1 MPSTPAAAST
11 PPDTKDFRRVLAG
24 EGISN
29 FGSMLSRLALP
40 WLATLALD
48 ATPLQMALL
57 LVADVAAGA
66 AGALLLGTLVDR
78 TAKRTV
84 MISTDVLRAAL
95 LCALAVLAWANL
107 LSIWLLAA
115 AAALSGALGVAFE
128 LARSAWVA
136 ESADAKRLPARN
148 AQLSAVGSLSETLAF
163 ALGGW
168 LYQLLGAVLAL
179 AVDAFS
185 YLLSA
190 LCLVGVRS
198 GRDKASAAAGGR
210 DAGRDGPA
218 AHGEAARGD
227 ASRRRLG
234 FVDETLSGIAVIRA
248 TPQLR
253 ALATLEIL
261 LALAGSL
268 AGTSY
273 MIYVARD
280 LAFSTGTLGMIFATG
295 GLGAIAGAALAPR
308 LAQRIGSGNAMTLG
322 LVAAALG
329 TLCIPLA
336 PGATVVGAAL
346 LVAHQI
352 VGDGGVTLFEVHDRT
367 LRQTLVA
374 PELLARVDGG
384 LRSLGRLATLAGA
397 LAGGALA
404 TALGARFAIGVMVA
418 LLGLAALVA
427 HHRLRHQR

>member
-1 MPSTPAAAST
+1 MLPTPFAAETTPA
-11 PPDTKDFRRVLAG
+11 DTTNDFRRVLAG

-40 WLATLALD
+40 WLATLALA

-78 TAKRTV
+78 CPKRTV
-84 MISTDVLRAAL
+84 MIVADVARAAL
-95 LCALAVLAWANL
+95 LGGLAALAWAQW

-115 AAALSGALGVAFE
+115 AAALSGTLGVAFE

-136 ESADAKRLPARN
+136 QSAGPARLPARN
-148 AQLSAVGSLSETLAF
+148 AQLSAAGSLSETLAF

-179 AVDAFS
+179 AVDALS

-190 LCLVGVRS
+190 LCLVGMRS
-198 GRDKASAAAGGR
+198 GRDQAPAVDS
-210 DAGRDGPA
+210 DAPTRPG
-218 AHGEAARGD
+218 
-227 ASRRRLG
+227 LG
-234 FVDETLSGIAVIRA
+234 FIAETRSGIAVIRA

-261 LALAGSL
+261 RALAGSL

-280 LAFSTGTLGMIFATG
+280 LAYPTGTLGMIFATG

-308 LAQRIGSGNAMTLG
+308 LGRRIGSGRAMTVG
-322 LVAAALG
+322 LVAATLG

-336 PGATVVGAAL
+336 PGATVLGAAL

-352 VGDGGVTLFEVHDRT
+352 VGDGGMTVFEVHDRT
-367 LRQTLVA
+367 LRQTVVA

-384 LRSLGRLATLAGA
+384 LRTLGRLATLVGA
-397 LAGGALA
+397 VAGGGLA
-404 TALGARFAIGVMVA
+404 TALGARFAIGLMVA

>member
-1 MPSTPAAAST
+1 LPSSRPAATA
-11 PPDTKDFRRVLAG
+11 PPDTNDDFRRVLAG

-66 AGALLLGTLVDR
+66 VGALLLGTWIDR
-78 TAKRTV
+78 CSKRTV
-84 MISTDVLRAAL
+84 MIGTDLARAAL
-95 LCALAVLAWANL
+95 LVGLAALAWANL

-115 AAALSGALGVAFE
+115 AAAVSGALGVGFE
-128 LARSAWVA
+128 LARSAWIA
-136 ESADAKRLPARN
+136 QSAAPERLPARN
-148 AQLSAVGSLSETLAF
+148 AQLSAAGSLSETLAF

-168 LYQLLGAVLAL
+168 LYQLLGAVVAL
-179 AVDAFS
+179 TIDALS

-198 GRDKASAAAGGR
+198 DRGKASTADGHAALG
-210 DAGRDGPA
+210 
-218 AHGEAARGD
+218 GD
-227 ASRRRLG
+227 APRPAQASRPRLG
-234 FVDETLSGIAVIRA
+234 FIAETLSGIAVIRA

-253 ALATLEIL
+253 ALATLEVL

-280 LAFSTGTLGMIFATG
+280 LAFPTGTLGMIFATG

-308 LAQRIGSGNAMTLG
+308 LARRIGSGNAMTVG
-322 LVAAALG
+322 LVAATLG

-336 PGATVVGAAL
+336 PGATLLGAAL

-367 LRQTLVA
+367 LRQTVVA

-384 LRSLGRLATLAGA
+384 LRTLGQLATLIGA
-397 LAGGALA
+397 LAGGWLA
-404 TALGARFAIGVMVA
+404 TGLGARFALGVMVA

>member
-1 MPSTPAAAST
+1 MPSLPAATAT
-11 PPDTKDFRRVLAG
+11 PSDTGDFRRVLAG

-40 WLATLALD
+40 WLAALALD

-78 TAKRTV
+78 SAKRTV
-84 MISTDVLRAAL
+84 MIATDVARAAL
-95 LCALAVLAWANL
+95 LGGLAVLAWTNL

-136 ESADAKRLPARN
+136 QSAEAARLPARN
-148 AQLSAVGSLSETLAF
+148 AKLSAIGSLSETLAF

-179 AVDAFS
+179 AVDALS

-190 LCLVGVRS
+190 LCIAGVRS
-198 GRDKASAAAGGR
+198 GRDRAAGAAAGAAGRVAGDAAGGR
-210 DAGRDGPA
+210 AAG
-218 AHGEAARGD
+218 
-227 ASRRRLG
+227 RRLG
-234 FVDETLSGIAVIRA
+234 FVDQTLSGIAVIRA

-280 LAFSTGTLGMIFATG
+280 LAFPTGTLGMIFATG
-295 GLGAIAGAALAPR
+295 GLGAMAGAALAPR
-308 LAQRIGSGNAMTLG
+308 LGRRIGSGNAMTVG
-322 LVAAALG
+322 LVAATLG

-336 PGATVVGAAL
+336 PGATVFGAAL
-346 LVAHQI
+346 LVAHQV
-352 VGDGGVTLFEVHDRT
+352 VGDGGVTMFEVHDRT
-367 LRQTLVA
+367 LRQTLVTSD
-374 PELLARVDGG
+374 LLARVDGG

-397 LAGGALA
+397 LAGGTLA
-404 TALGARFAIGVMVA
+404 TALGTRVAIGVMVG
-418 LLGLAALVA
+418 LLALAALVA

>member
-1 MPSTPAAAST
+1 MLPTRSAAATPA
-11 PPDTKDFRRVLAG
+11 DTTNDFRRVLAG

-57 LVADVAAGA
+57 LIADVAAGA

-78 TAKRTV
+78 CAKRTV
-84 MISTDVLRAAL
+84 MIAADIARAAL
-95 LCALAVLAWANL
+95 LGGLAALAWTNL

-136 ESADAKRLPARN
+136 QSAAPARLPARN
-148 AQLSAVGSLSETLAF
+148 AQLSAVGSISETLAF

-198 GRDKASAAAGGR
+198 DRGKEPAVEGKDAA
-210 DAGRDGPA
+210 P
-218 AHGEAARGD
+218 
-227 ASRRRLG
+227 SRRLD
-234 FVDETLSGIAVIRA
+234 FIDEARSGIAVIRA
-248 TPQLR
+248 TPPLR

-273 MIYVARD
+273 MIYVARE
-280 LAFSTGTLGMIFATG
+280 LAFPTGTLGMIFATG

-308 LAQRIGSGNAMTLG
+308 LARRIGSGNAMTVG

-329 TLCIPLA
+329 ALCIPLA
-336 PGATVVGAAL
+336 PGATVLGAAL

-352 VGDGGVTLFEVHDRT
+352 VGDGGATLFHVHDRT
-367 LRQTLVA
+367 LRQTVVT

-384 LRSLGRLATLAGA
+384 LRTLGQLATLIGA
-397 LAGGALA
+397 LAGGWLA
-404 TALGARFAIGVMVA
+404 TALGARFALGVMVA

>member
-1 MPSTPAAAST
+1 MLSTRPAAAA
-11 PPDTKDFRRVLAG
+11 PPDTTNDFRRVLAG

-40 WLATLALD
+40 WLATLALA

-78 TAKRTV
+78 CPKRAV
-84 MISTDVLRAAL
+84 MIATDSARAAL
-95 LCALAVLAWANL
+95 LGGLAALAWANS
-107 LSIWLLAA
+107 LSIWLLAV

-136 ESADAKRLPARN
+136 QSAAPERLSARN
-148 AQLSAVGSLSETLAF
+148 AQLSAAGSISETLAF

-168 LYQLLGAVLAL
+168 LYQLLGAALAL
-179 AVDAFS
+179 AVDALS

-190 LCLVGVRS
+190 LCLVGVR
-198 GRDKASAAAGGR
+198 GGR
-210 DAGRDGPA
+210 EKTASR
-218 AHGEAARGD
+218 EAAPRP
-227 ASRRRLG
+227 RLG
-234 FVDETLSGIAVIRA
+234 FIDETLSGIAVIRA

-268 AGTSY
+268 GGTSY

-280 LAFSTGTLGMIFATG
+280 LAFPTGTLGMIFATG

-308 LAQRIGSGNAMTLG
+308 LARRIGSGHAMTVG

-336 PGATVVGAAL
+336 PGATVLGAAL

-384 LRSLGRLATLAGA
+384 LRTLGRLATLVGA
-397 LAGGALA
+397 LAGGWLA
-404 TALGARFAIGVMVA
+404 TALGTRFAIGVMVA
-418 LLGLAALVA
+418 LLGLAAAVA

>member
-1 MPSTPAAAST
+1 MLPTRSAAATPA
-11 PPDTKDFRRVLAG
+11 DTTRDFRRVLAG

-40 WLATLALD
+40 WLATLVLD

-78 TAKRTV
+78 CAKRTV
-84 MISTDVLRAAL
+84 MIATDIARAAL
-95 LCALAVLAWANL
+95 LGGLAALAWANL

-136 ESADAKRLPARN
+136 QSAAPERLPARN
-148 AQLSAVGSLSETLAF
+148 AQLSAAGSISETLAF

-179 AVDAFS
+179 AVDALS

-198 GRDKASAAAGGR
+198 GRGKASADDSSAAV
-210 DAGRDGPA
+210 A
-218 AHGEAARGD
+218 AACAARG
-227 ASRRRLG
+227 APSPRLG
-234 FVDETLSGIAVIRA
+234 FIDETLSGIAVIRA

-280 LAFSTGTLGMIFATG
+280 LAFPTGTLGMIFATG

-308 LAQRIGSGNAMTLG
+308 LARRIGSGNAMTVG

-336 PGATVVGAAL
+336 PGATVLGAAL

-367 LRQTLVA
+367 LRQTLVT
-374 PELLARVDGG
+374 PDLLARVDGG
-384 LRSLGRLATLAGA
+384 LRSLGRLATLIGA
-397 LAGGALA
+397 LAGGWLA
-404 TALGARFAIGVMVA
+404 TALGARFAIGVTVA

>member
-1 MPSTPAAAST
+1 MPA
-11 PPDTKDFRRVLAG
+11 DTNDFRRVLAG

-40 WLATLALD
+40 WLATLALA

-66 AGALLLGTLVDR
+66 AGALFLGTLVDR
-78 TAKRTV
+78 LPKRSV
-84 MISTDVLRAAL
+84 MIVTDLARAGVLGG
-95 LCALAVLAWANL
+95 LAMLAMAQL

-115 AAALSGALGVAFE
+115 AAALTGLFSVAFE

-136 ESADAKRLPARN
+136 QSVEAARLPARN
-148 AQLSAVGSLSETLAF
+148 AQLSAMGSASETLAF

-179 AVDAFS
+179 GVDAMS

-190 LCLVGVRS
+190 ACLWGVRS
-198 GRDKASAAAGGR
+198 GRGATTQRAGPEGAAGEPPIDHEPR
-210 DAGRDGPA
+210 
-218 AHGEAARGD
+218 
-227 ASRRRLG
+227 ASRRFL
-234 FVDETLSGIAVIRA
+234 DETLSGIAVIRA

-261 LALAGSL
+261 LAVAGSI

-280 LAFSTGTLGMIFATG
+280 LAFGTGALGMIFATG
-295 GLGAIAGAALAPR
+295 GLGALAGAALAPR
-308 LAQRIGSGNAMTLG
+308 LGRRVGSGNAMTIG
-322 LVAAALG
+322 LVLGALG
-329 TLCIPLA
+329 TLCIRLA
-336 PGATVVGAAL
+336 PGATLLSAAL
-346 LVAHQI
+346 LVAHQL
-352 VGDGGVTLFEVHDRT
+352 VGDGGMTMFDVHDRT
-367 LRQTLVA
+367 LRQTVVA

-384 LRSLGRLATLAGA
+384 LRSLGRLATLLGA
-397 LAGGALA
+397 LGGGWLA
-404 TALGARFAIGVMVA
+404 TAFGARFAMVVMVA
-418 LLGLAALVA
+418 LLVVAAAVA

>member
-1 MPSTPAAAST
+1 LLPTRSAAATPA
-11 PPDTKDFRRVLAG
+11 DTNTDFRRVLAG

-40 WLATLALD
+40 WLATLALA

-78 TAKRTV
+78 CPKRTV
-84 MISTDVLRAAL
+84 MIATDIARAAL
-95 LCALAVLAWANL
+95 LGGIALLAWANL
-107 LSIWLLAA
+107 LSIWVLAA
-115 AAALSGALGVAFE
+115 AAALGGALGVAFE

-136 ESADAKRLPARN
+136 QSAVPAQLPARN
-148 AQLSAVGSLSETLAF
+148 AQLSAVGSISETLAF

-190 LCLVGVRS
+190 LCLVGVGS
-198 GRDKASAAAGGR
+198 GRRKA
-210 DAGRDGPA
+210 PA
-218 AHGEAARGD
+218 AEGSDAAP
-227 ASRRRLG
+227 SPRLA
-234 FVDETLSGIAVIRA
+234 FIDETRSGIAVIRA

-280 LAFSTGTLGMIFATG
+280 LAFPTGTLGMIFATG

-308 LAQRIGSGNAMTLG
+308 LARRIGSGNAMTVG
-322 LVAAALG
+322 LVAATLG
-329 TLCIPLA
+329 ALCIPLA
-336 PGATVVGAAL
+336 PGATVLGAAL

-352 VGDGGVTLFEVHDRT
+352 VGDGGVTLFHVHDRT
-367 LRQTLVA
+367 LRQTLVT
-374 PELLARVDGG
+374 PDLLARVDGG
-384 LRSLGRLATLAGA
+384 LRSLGRLATLIGA
-397 LAGGALA
+397 LAGGWLA
-404 TALGARFAIGVMVA
+404 TAHGARFALGVTAA
-418 LLGLAALVA
+418 LIGLAALVA

>member
-1 MPSTPAAAST
+1 MLSTRPAAAA
-11 PPDTKDFRRVLAG
+11 PPDTTNDFRRVLAG

-40 WLATLALD
+40 WLATLALA

-78 TAKRTV
+78 CPKRAV
-84 MISTDVLRAAL
+84 MIAADVARAAL
-95 LCALAVLAWANL
+95 LGGLAALAWANS

-136 ESADAKRLPARN
+136 QSAAPERLPARN
-148 AQLSAVGSLSETLAF
+148 AQLSAAGSISETLAF

-168 LYQLLGAVLAL
+168 LYQLLGAALAL
-179 AVDAFS
+179 AVDALS

-190 LCLVGVRS
+190 LCLVGVR
-198 GRDKASAAAGGR
+198 GGR
-210 DAGRDGPA
+210 EETASR
-218 AHGEAARGD
+218 EAAPRPRRG
-227 ASRRRLG
+227 
-234 FVDETLSGIAVIRA
+234 FIDETLSGIAVIRA
-248 TPQLR
+248 TPPLR

-268 AGTSY
+268 GGTSY

-280 LAFSTGTLGMIFATG
+280 LAFPTGTLGMIFATG

-308 LAQRIGSGNAMTLG
+308 LARRIGSGNAMTVG
-322 LVAAALG
+322 LVAATLG

-336 PGATVVGAAL
+336 PGATVLGAAL

-384 LRSLGRLATLAGA
+384 LRTLGRLATLVGA
-397 LAGGALA
+397 LAGGGLA

-418 LLGLAALVA
+418 LLGLAAAVA

>member
-1 MPSTPAAAST
+1 MPPTHSAAPPPAET
-11 PPDTKDFRRVLAG
+11 NDFRRVLAG

-66 AGALLLGTLVDR
+66 AGALFLGTLVDR
-78 TAKRTV
+78 LPKRSV
-84 MISTDVLRAAL
+84 MIATDLARAGVLG
-95 LCALAVLAWANL
+95 ALAWLAVAQW

-115 AAALSGALGVAFE
+115 AAALSGLLSVAFE

-136 ESADAKRLPARN
+136 QSVAATRLPARN
-148 AQLSAVGSLSETLAF
+148 AQLSAMGSASETVAF

-179 AVDAFS
+179 AVDALS

-190 LCLVGVRS
+190 ACLWGVQS
-198 GRDKASAAAGGR
+198 GRSAATPR
-210 DAGRDGPA
+210 DTPGTPTPR
-218 AHGEAARGD
+218 ARR
-227 ASRRRLG
+227 AFL
-234 FVDETLSGIAVIRA
+234 DETRGGIAVILA
-248 TPQLR
+248 TPPLR
-253 ALATLEIL
+253 TLATLEIL
-261 LALAGSL
+261 LALAGSI

-280 LAFSTGTLGMIFATG
+280 LAFGTGALGMIFATG
-295 GLGAIAGAALAPR
+295 GLGALAGAALAPR
-308 LAQRIGSGNAMTLG
+308 LGRRVGSGNAMTLG
-322 LVAAALG
+322 LVLGALG

-336 PGATVVGAAL
+336 PGATLLGAAL

-352 VGDGGVTLFEVHDRT
+352 VGDGGMTIFDVHDRT
-367 LRQTLVA
+367 LRQTVVA

-384 LRSLGRLATLAGA
+384 LRSLGRLATLLGA
-397 LAGGALA
+397 LGGGALA
-404 TALGARFAIGVMVA
+404 TAFGARFAIGVMVA
-418 LLGLAALVA
+418 LLVLAAAVA
-427 HHRLRHQR
+427 HHRLRQRR

>member
-1 MPSTPAAAST
+1 LLSTPPAAAA
-11 PPDTKDFRRVLAG
+11 PPDTTNDFRRVLAG

-40 WLATLALD
+40 WLATLALA

-78 TAKRTV
+78 CPKRAV
-84 MISTDVLRAAL
+84 MIASDVARAAL
-95 LCALAVLAWANL
+95 LGGLAALALANW
-107 LSIWLLAA
+107 LSIWLLAT

-136 ESADAKRLPARN
+136 QSAAPERLPARN
-148 AQLSAVGSLSETLAF
+148 AQLSAAGSISETLAF

-168 LYQLLGAVLAL
+168 LYQLLGAALAL
-179 AVDAFS
+179 AVDALS

-190 LCLVGVRS
+190 LCLVGVHGAREET
-198 GRDKASAAAGGR
+198 ASR
-210 DAGRDGPA
+210 
-218 AHGEAARGD
+218 EAALRP
-227 ASRRRLG
+227 RLG
-234 FVDETLSGIAVIRA
+234 FVDETLSGIGVIRA
-248 TPQLR
+248 TPPLR

-268 AGTSY
+268 GGTSY

-280 LAFSTGTLGMIFATG
+280 LAFPTGTLGMIFATG

-308 LAQRIGSGNAMTLG
+308 LARRIGSGNAMTVG
-322 LVAAALG
+322 LVAATLG

-336 PGATVVGAAL
+336 PGATVLGAAL

-384 LRSLGRLATLAGA
+384 LRTLGRLATLVGA

-404 TALGARFAIGVMVA
+404 TALGTRFAIGVMVV

>member
-1 MPSTPAAAST
+1 MLPTPFAAETTPA
-11 PPDTKDFRRVLAG
+11 DTTNDFRRVLAG

-40 WLATLALD
+40 WLATLALA

-66 AGALLLGTLVDR
+66 AGASLLGTLVDR
-78 TAKRTV
+78 CPKRTV
-84 MISTDVLRAAL
+84 MIVADVARAAL
-95 LCALAVLAWANL
+95 LGGLAALAWAQW

-115 AAALSGALGVAFE
+115 AAALSGTLGVAFE

-136 ESADAKRLPARN
+136 QSAAPARLPARN
-148 AQLSAVGSLSETLAF
+148 AQLSAAGSLSETLAF

-179 AVDAFS
+179 AVDALS

-198 GRDKASAAAGGR
+198 GRDQA
-210 DAGRDGPA
+210 PA
-218 AHGEAARGD
+218 VDSSDVAPRP
-227 ASRRRLG
+227 RLG
-234 FVDETLSGIAVIRA
+234 FIAETRSGIAVIRA

-280 LAFSTGTLGMIFATG
+280 LAFPTGTLGMIFATG

-308 LAQRIGSGNAMTLG
+308 LARRMGSGRAMTVG
-322 LVAAALG
+322 LAAAALG

-336 PGATVVGAAL
+336 PGATVLGAAL

-352 VGDGGVTLFEVHDRT
+352 VGDGGMTVFEVHDRT
-367 LRQTLVA
+367 LRQTVVA

-384 LRSLGRLATLAGA
+384 LRTLGRLATLVGA
-397 LAGGALA
+397 VAGGGLA
-404 TALGARFAIGVMVA
+404 TALGARFAIGLMVA

>member
-1 MPSTPAAAST
+1 MRPA
-11 PPDTKDFRRVLAG
+11 DTNDFRRVLAA

-40 WLATLALD
+40 WLATLALG

-66 AGALLLGTLVDR
+66 AGALLLGTLIDR
-78 TAKRTV
+78 LSKRNV
-84 MISTDVLRAAL
+84 MIAADLGRFGVLSLLAL
-95 LCALAVLAWANL
+95 LAWLGL

-115 AAALSGALGVAFE
+115 AAALTGLFGVAFE
-128 LARSAWVA
+128 LARSAWLARSA
-136 ESADAKRLPARN
+136 EPELLPRRN
-148 AQLSAVGSLSETLAF
+148 AQLSAIGSLSETAAF
-163 ALGGW
+163 AIGGW
-168 LYQLLGAVLAL
+168 LYQLLGAALAL
-179 AVDAFS
+179 AADALS

-190 LCLVGVRS
+190 ACLLGVRS
-198 GRDKASAAAGGR
+198 GRDEPGT
-210 DAGRDGPA
+210 P
-218 AHGEAARGD
+218 H
-227 ASRRRLG
+227 RRRSFL
-234 FVDETLSGIAVIRA
+234 DETVSGIAVIRA
-248 TPQLR
+248 TPPLR

-261 LALAGSL
+261 LALAGSI

-280 LAFSTGTLGMIFATG
+280 LGFGTGTLGMIFATG

-308 LAQRIGSGNAMTLG
+308 LGRRFGSGHAMTVG

-336 PGATVVGAAL
+336 PGATLLGATL

-352 VGDGGVTLFEVHDRT
+352 IGDGGMTLFEVHDRT
-367 LRQTLVA
+367 LRQTVVA

-384 LRSLGRLATLAGA
+384 LRTLGRLATLLGA
-397 LAGGALA
+397 IGGGAIA
-404 TALGARFAIGVMVA
+404 TAFGARLALGVMVA
-418 LLGLAALVA
+418 LLVVAAAVA
-427 HHRLRHQR
+427 HHRLRRQR

>member
-1 MPSTPAAAST
+1 LPSTHSAPT
-11 PPDTKDFRRVLAG
+11 PSAETNDFRRVLAG
-24 EGISN
+24 EGVSN

-66 AGALLLGTLVDR
+66 AGALFLGTLVDR
-78 TAKRTV
+78 LPKRSV
-84 MISTDVLRAAL
+84 MIATDLARAGVLG
-95 LCALAVLAWANL
+95 ALASLAVAQC

-115 AAALSGALGVAFE
+115 AAALTGLLTMAFE

-136 ESADAKRLPARN
+136 QSVAAAQLPARN
-148 AQLSAVGSLSETLAF
+148 AQLAAMGSASETVAF

-179 AVDAFS
+179 GVDALS

-190 LCLVGVRS
+190 ACLWGVRS
-198 GRDKASAAAGGR
+198 GRGDAAPDGAVAAAPTPGR
-210 DAGRDGPA
+210 Q
-218 AHGEAARGD
+218 HGFLE
-227 ASRRRLG
+227 
-234 FVDETLSGIAVIRA
+234 ETMGGIAMIRA
-248 TPQLR
+248 SPPLR

-261 LALAGSL
+261 VAMAGSI

-280 LAFSTGTLGMIFATG
+280 LAFGTGALGMIFATG
-295 GLGAIAGAALAPR
+295 GLGAFAGATLAPR
-308 LAQRIGSGNAMTLG
+308 LGRHAGSGNAMTIG
-322 LVAAALG
+322 LVLGALG

-336 PGATVVGAAL
+336 PGATLLGAAL
-346 LVAHQI
+346 LVAHQVI
-352 VGDGGVTLFEVHDRT
+352 GDGGMTIFDVHDRT

-384 LRSLGRLATLAGA
+384 LRSLGRLATLVGA
-397 LAGGALA
+397 LGGGALA
-404 TALGARFAIGVMVA
+404 TAFGARVAFMVMVA
-418 LLGLAALVA
+418 LLGLAAAVA
-427 HHRLRHQR
+427 HHRLRRRR

>member
-1 MPSTPAAAST
+1 MQPPHPAAPVPA
-11 PPDTKDFRRVLAG
+11 DTSDFRRVLAA
-24 EGISN
+24 EGVSN

-57 LVADVAAGA
+57 LIADVAAGA

-78 TAKRTV
+78 LPKRSV
-84 MISTDVLRAAL
+84 MIVADLGRTGVLGGLAAL
-95 LCALAVLAWANL
+95 ALANL

-115 AAALSGALGVAFE
+115 AAALAGLFSVAFE

-136 ESADAKRLPARN
+136 QNVAAEHLPARN

-179 AVDAFS
+179 AADAFS

-190 LCLVGVRS
+190 CCLVGVRS
-198 GRDKASAAAGGR
+198 GRGKAVG
-210 DAGRDGPA
+210 
-218 AHGEAARGD
+218 GD
-227 ASRRRLG
+227 ADRERANGGSARRKESSPPRPG
-234 FVDETLSGIAVIRA
+234 FLAETRSGIAVIRA

-253 ALATLEIL
+253 SLATLEIL

-280 LAFSTGTLGMIFATG
+280 LAFATGTLGMIFATG

-308 LAQRIGSGNAMTLG
+308 LGRRIGSGNAMTVG
-322 LVAAALG
+322 LLAAALG

-336 PGATVVGAAL
+336 PGASVFGAAL

-352 VGDGGVTLFEVHDRT
+352 VGDGGMTLFEVHDRT
-367 LRQTLVA
+367 LRQTAVT

-384 LRSLGRLATLAGA
+384 LRTLGRLATLIGA
-397 LAGGALA
+397 LAGGGLA
-404 TALGARFAIGVMVA
+404 TALGARFAIGVMAA
-418 LLGLAALVA
+418 LLGLAAAVA

>member
-1 MPSTPAAAST
+1 MLPTRPAAAA
-11 PPDTKDFRRVLAG
+11 PPDTTNDFRRVLAG

-40 WLATLALD
+40 WLATLALA

-78 TAKRTV
+78 CPKRTV
-84 MISTDVLRAAL
+84 MIATDIARAAL
-95 LCALAVLAWANL
+95 LGGLAALAWANL

-136 ESADAKRLPARN
+136 
-148 AQLSAVGSLSETLAF
+148 Q
-163 ALGGW
+163 
-168 LYQLLGAVLAL
+168 
-179 AVDAFS
+179 
-185 YLLSA
+185 
-190 LCLVGVRS
+190 
-198 GRDKASAAAGGR
+198 SAAPSDCRRAM
-210 DAGRDGPA
+210 PS
-218 AHGEAARGD
+218 
-227 ASRRRLG
+227 SRRRAAFPRPWRSRSAAGSTSCSVRCSRSRSMRSATCSRRSASSACAAVAARRDGAPPAATAAPRPRLG
-234 FVDETLSGIAVIRA
+234 FIDETLSGIAVIRA

-268 AGTSY
+268 GGTSY

-280 LAFSTGTLGMIFATG
+280 LAFPTGTLGMIFATG

-308 LAQRIGSGNAMTLG
+308 LARRIGSGNAMTVG

-336 PGATVVGAAL
+336 PGATVLGAAL

-384 LRSLGRLATLAGA
+384 LRTLGRLATLDRRARRRRA
-397 LAGGALA
+397 RDRARRPLRDRRDGGA
-404 TALGARFAIGVMVA
+404 ARPGRA
-418 LLGLAALVA
+418 VA

>member
-1 MPSTPAAAST
+1 
-11 PPDTKDFRRVLAG
+11 
-24 EGISN
+24 
-29 FGSMLSRLALP
+29 
-40 WLATLALD
+40 
-48 ATPLQMALL
+48 
-57 LVADVAAGA
+57 
-66 AGALLLGTLVDR
+66 LLLGTLVDR
-78 TAKRTV
+78 CPKRAV
-84 MISTDVLRAAL
+84 MIVADVARAAL
-95 LCALAVLAWANL
+95 LGGLAALAWANS

-136 ESADAKRLPARN
+136 QSAAPERLPARN
-148 AQLSAVGSLSETLAF
+148 AQLSAAGSISETLAF

-168 LYQLLGAVLAL
+168 LYQLLGAALAL
-179 AVDAFS
+179 AVDALS

-190 LCLVGVRS
+190 LCLVGVRG
-198 GRDKASAAAGGR
+198 GREEIASRAAAPR
-210 DAGRDGPA
+210 PR
-218 AHGEAARGD
+218 RG
-227 ASRRRLG
+227 
-234 FVDETLSGIAVIRA
+234 FIDETLSGIAVIRA
-248 TPQLR
+248 TPPLR

-268 AGTSY
+268 GGTSY

-280 LAFSTGTLGMIFATG
+280 LAFPTGTLGMIFATG

-308 LAQRIGSGNAMTLG
+308 LAQRVGSGNAMTVG

-336 PGATVVGAAL
+336 PGATVLGAAL

-384 LRSLGRLATLAGA
+384 LRTLGRLATLIGA
-397 LAGGALA
+397 LAGGGLA
-404 TALGARFAIGVMVA
+404 TALGARFAIGAMVA
-418 LLGLAALVA
+418 VLGLAAAVA

>member
-1 MPSTPAAAST
+1 MPSTPSA
-11 PPDTKDFRRVLAG
+11 PPPPAETNDFRRVLAG

-66 AGALLLGTLVDR
+66 AGALFLGTLVDR
-78 TAKRTV
+78 LAKRSV
-84 MISTDVLRAAL
+84 MIGADIARAGVLGGLAL
-95 LCALAVLAWANL
+95 LALTPW

-115 AAALSGALGVAFE
+115 AAALTGLLSMAFE

-136 ESADAKRLPARN
+136 QSVAATRLPVRN
-148 AQLSAVGSLSETLAF
+148 AQLSAMGSASETVAF

-179 AVDAFS
+179 AVDALS

-190 LCLVGVRS
+190 ACLWGV
-198 GRDKASAAAGGR
+198 KGGR
-210 DAGRDGPA
+210 DRTTPPDPSAATAASAPA
-218 AHGEAARGD
+218 ARRGY
-227 ASRRRLG
+227 L
-234 FVDETLSGIAVIRA
+234 DETLSGIAVIRA

-261 LALAGSL
+261 LAVAGSI

-280 LAFSTGTLGMIFATG
+280 LGFGTGTLGLIFASG
-295 GLGAIAGAALAPR
+295 GLGALAGAALAPR
-308 LAQRIGSGNAMTLG
+308 LGRRVGSGNAMTIG
-322 LVAAALG
+322 LVLGALG

-336 PGATVVGAAL
+336 PGATLVGAAL
-346 LVAHQI
+346 LVAHQV
-352 VGDGGVTLFEVHDRT
+352 VGDGGMTMFDVHDRT
-367 LRQTLVA
+367 LRQTVVA
-374 PELLARVDGG
+374 PDMLARVDGG
-384 LRSLGRLATLAGA
+384 LRSLGRLATLVGA
-397 LAGGALA
+397 LGGGALA
-404 TALGARFAIGVMVA
+404 TAYGARLAIVVMVV
-418 LLGLAALVA
+418 LLALAAAVA

>member
-1 MPSTPAAAST
+1 MLPTRLAAAA
-11 PPDTKDFRRVLAG
+11 PADTTNDFRRVLAG

-40 WLATLALD
+40 WLATLALA

-78 TAKRTV
+78 CAKRTV
-84 MISTDVLRAAL
+84 MIATDLARAAL
-95 LCALAVLAWANL
+95 LAGLAALAWAGL

-136 ESADAKRLPARN
+136 QSAAAERLPARN
-148 AQLSAVGSLSETLAF
+148 AQLSAAGSISETLAF

-198 GRDKASAAAGGR
+198 GRD
-210 DAGRDGPA
+210 
-218 AHGEAARGD
+218 D
-227 ASRRRLG
+227 ASSRKAASTPRLG
-234 FVDETLSGIAVIRA
+234 FIAETSSGIAVIRA
-248 TPQLR
+248 TPTLR
-253 ALATLEIL
+253 ALASLEIL

-280 LAFSTGTLGMIFATG
+280 LAFPTGTLGMIFATG
-295 GLGAIAGAALAPR
+295 GLGAIGGAALAPR
-308 LAQRIGSGNAMTLG
+308 LARRVGSGNAMTVG

-329 TLCIPLA
+329 ALCIPLA
-336 PGATVVGAAL
+336 PGATVLGAAL
-346 LVAHQI
+346 LVAHQVI
-352 VGDGGVTLFEVHDRT
+352 GDGGVTLFNVHDRT
-367 LRQTLVA
+367 LRQTVVA

-384 LRSLGRLATLAGA
+384 LRSLGRLATLVGA

-404 TALGARFAIGVMVA
+404 TAVGARFAIVLMVG
-418 LLGLAALVA
+418 LLGLAAGVA

>member
-1 MPSTPAAAST
+1 MLSTRPAAAA
-11 PPDTKDFRRVLAG
+11 PPDTTNDFRRVLAG

-40 WLATLALD
+40 WLATLALA

-78 TAKRTV
+78 CPKRAV
-84 MISTDVLRAAL
+84 MIASDVARAAL
-95 LCALAVLAWANL
+95 LGGLAALAWAHL

-136 ESADAKRLPARN
+136 QSAALERLPARN
-148 AQLSAVGSLSETLAF
+148 AQLSAAGSISETLAF

-168 LYQLLGAVLAL
+168 LYQLLGAALAL
-179 AVDAFS
+179 AVDALS

-190 LCLVGVRS
+190 LCLVGVRGGREEIAS
-198 GRDKASAAAGGR
+198 GAAAPR
-210 DAGRDGPA
+210 PR
-218 AHGEAARGD
+218 RG
-227 ASRRRLG
+227 
-234 FVDETLSGIAVIRA
+234 FIDETLSGIAVIRA
-248 TPQLR
+248 TPPLR

-268 AGTSY
+268 GGTSY

-280 LAFSTGTLGMIFATG
+280 LAFPTGTLGMIFATG
-295 GLGAIAGAALAPR
+295 GLGTIAGAALAPR
-308 LAQRIGSGNAMTLG
+308 LARRIGSGNAMTVG

-336 PGATVVGAAL
+336 SGATVLGAAL

-367 LRQTLVA
+367 LRQTLAA

-384 LRSLGRLATLAGA
+384 LRTLGRLATLVGA
-397 LAGGALA
+397 LAGGGLA

-418 LLGLAALVA
+418 VLGLAAAVA

>member
-1 MPSTPAAAST
+1 MLPTRSAAATSA
-11 PPDTKDFRRVLAG
+11 DTNTDFRRVLAG

-40 WLATLALD
+40 WLATLALA

-78 TAKRTV
+78 CPKRTV
-84 MISTDVLRAAL
+84 MIATDIARAAL
-95 LCALAVLAWANL
+95 LGGIAVLAWANL
-107 LSIWLLAA
+107 LSIWVLAA
-115 AAALSGALGVAFE
+115 AAALGGALGVAFE

-136 ESADAKRLPARN
+136 QSAVPAQLPARN
-148 AQLSAVGSLSETLAF
+148 AQLSAVGSISETLAF

-198 GRDKASAAAGGR
+198 GRRKAPAVDGSDAAPR
-210 DAGRDGPA
+210 P
-218 AHGEAARGD
+218 
-227 ASRRRLG
+227 RLA
-234 FVDETLSGIAVIRA
+234 FIDETRSGIAVIRA

-280 LAFSTGTLGMIFATG
+280 LAFPTGTLGMIFATG

-308 LAQRIGSGNAMTLG
+308 LARRIGSGNAMTVG
-322 LVAAALG
+322 LVAATLG
-329 TLCIPLA
+329 ALCIPLA
-336 PGATVVGAAL
+336 PGATVLGAAL

-352 VGDGGVTLFEVHDRT
+352 VGDGGVTLFHVHDRT
-367 LRQTLVA
+367 LRQTLVT
-374 PELLARVDGG
+374 PDLLARVDGG
-384 LRSLGRLATLAGA
+384 LRSLGRLATLIGA
-397 LAGGALA
+397 LAGGWLA
-404 TALGARFAIGVMVA
+404 TAHGARFALGVTAA
-418 LLGLAALVA
+418 LIGLAALVA

>member
-1 MPSTPAAAST
+1 MPAETN
-11 PPDTKDFRRVLAG
+11 DFRRVLAG

-40 WLATLALD
+40 WLATLALA

-66 AGALLLGTLVDR
+66 AGALVLGTLVDR
-78 TAKRTV
+78 LPKRSV
-84 MISTDVLRAAL
+84 MIVADLARAGVLGGLAL
-95 LCALAVLAWANL
+95 LAVAQL

-115 AAALSGALGVAFE
+115 AAALTGLFSVAFE

-136 ESADAKRLPARN
+136 QSVAAARLPARN
-148 AQLSAVGSLSETLAF
+148 AQLSAMGSASETLAF

-179 AVDAFS
+179 AVDAMS

-190 LCLVGVRS
+190 ACLWGVRS
-198 GRDKASAAAGGR
+198 GRSEAAPPETSAAHAPR
-210 DAGRDGPA
+210 
-218 AHGEAARGD
+218 
-227 ASRRRLG
+227 SRRSFL
-234 FVDETLSGIAVIRA
+234 DETLSGIAVIRA

-261 LALAGSL
+261 LAVAGSI

-280 LAFSTGTLGMIFATG
+280 LAFGTGTLGMIFATG
-295 GLGAIAGAALAPR
+295 GLGALAGAALAPR
-308 LAQRIGSGNAMTLG
+308 LGRRVGSGNAMTIGLILG
-322 LVAAALG
+322 ALG

-336 PGATVVGAAL
+336 PGATLLGAGL

-352 VGDGGVTLFEVHDRT
+352 VGDGGMTMFDVHDRT
-367 LRQTLVA
+367 LRQSVVA

-384 LRSLGRLATLAGA
+384 LRSLGRLATLLGA
-397 LAGGALA
+397 LGGGWLA
-404 TALGARFAIGVMVA
+404 TAFGARFAIGVMVA
-418 LLGLAALVA
+418 LLAVAAAVA

>member
-1 MPSTPAAAST
+1 LLPTRTAAAATSA
-11 PPDTKDFRRVLAG
+11 DTTNDFRRVLAG

-40 WLATLALD
+40 WLATLALA

-78 TAKRTV
+78 CSKRTV
-84 MISTDVLRAAL
+84 MIAADVARAAL
-95 LCALAVLAWANL
+95 LGGLAALAWANW

-115 AAALSGALGVAFE
+115 AAALSGAVGVAFE

-136 ESADAKRLPARN
+136 QSAAPERLPARN
-148 AQLSAVGSLSETLAF
+148 AQLSAAGSISETLAF

-179 AVDAFS
+179 AVDALS

-190 LCLVGVRS
+190 LCLVGVRG
-198 GRDKASAAAGGR
+198 GRDPAPAADGSAAADR
-210 DAGRDGPA
+210 DAPSPA
-218 AHGEAARGD
+218 EVR
-227 ASRRRLG
+227 RRRLG
-234 FVDETLSGIAVIRA
+234 FIDETLSGIAVIRA

-280 LAFSTGTLGMIFATG
+280 LAFPTGTLGMIFATG

-308 LAQRIGSGNAMTLG
+308 LARRIGSGNAMTVG
-322 LVAAALG
+322 LVAATLG

-336 PGATVVGAAL
+336 PGATLLGAAL

-367 LRQTLVA
+367 LRQTLVT
-374 PELLARVDGG
+374 PDLLARVDGG
-384 LRSLGRLATLAGA
+384 LRSLGRLATLVGA

-418 LLGLAALVA
+418 LLGGAAVVA

>member
-1 MPSTPAAAST
+1 LLPARSPADPT
-11 PPDTKDFRRVLAG
+11 NDFRRVLAG

-40 WLATLALD
+40 WLATLALA

-78 TAKRTV
+78 CPKRAV
-84 MISTDVLRAAL
+84 MIASDVARAAL
-95 LCALAVLAWANL
+95 LGGLAALAWAHL

-115 AAALSGALGVAFE
+115 AAALSGAIGVAFE

-136 ESADAKRLPARN
+136 QSAAPDRLPARN
-148 AQLSAVGSLSETLAF
+148 AQLSAAGSISETLAF

-168 LYQLLGAVLAL
+168 LYQLLGAALAL
-179 AVDAFS
+179 AVDALS

-190 LCLVGVRS
+190 LCLVGVR
-198 GRDKASAAAGGR
+198 GGR
-210 DAGRDGPA
+210 EETSSR
-218 AHGEAARGD
+218 EAAPRP
-227 ASRRRLG
+227 RLG
-234 FVDETLSGIAVIRA
+234 FIAETLSGIAVIRA

-268 AGTSY
+268 GGTSY

-280 LAFSTGTLGMIFATG
+280 LAFPTGTLGMIFATG

-308 LAQRIGSGNAMTLG
+308 LARRIGSGNAMTVG

-336 PGATVVGAAL
+336 SGATVLGAAL

-367 LRQTLVA
+367 LRQTLVT
-374 PELLARVDGG
+374 PDLLARVDGG
-384 LRSLGRLATLAGA
+384 LRTLGRLATLVGA

-404 TALGARFAIGVMVA
+404 TALGAPFAIGVMAA
-418 LLGLAALVA
+418 LLGGAAAVA